1 MEVLNLVDLGAV
13 AFTEWLDE
21 DKVFLEL
28 GVGDNAHVV
37 RIERSGWDRKV
48 GEAN

>member
-1 MEVLNLVDLGAV
+1 VPNLVDLGAV
-13 AFTEWLDE
+13 AFTQWLDE

-28 GVGDNAHVV
+28 GVVDYAHVV
-37 RIERSGWDRKV
+37 RFESGAWDRKI